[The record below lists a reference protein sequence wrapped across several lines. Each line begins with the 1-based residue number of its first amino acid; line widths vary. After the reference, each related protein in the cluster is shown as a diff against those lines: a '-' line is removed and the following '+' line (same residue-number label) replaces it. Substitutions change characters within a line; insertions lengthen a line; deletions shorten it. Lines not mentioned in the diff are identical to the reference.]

1 MNLSLAA
8 AFTVSH
14 QAVMAAGP
22 VPVNLKSAGQF
33 TILSGAGIT
42 TAGQAYNITGNV
54 GTSPAAGS
62 YEIDLVKA
70 NVTGIIYEV
79 SAGGPAGAVVDPTLL
94 TAAKG
99 GWTAAYNDAAGR
111 VSTPTAPLILNPGTG
126 GNIGGLT
133 LAPGLYKFTT
143 SPASITGS
151 DVTLKGGGGASD
163 VWIFQVA
170 AGLTVG
176 NGIRVI
182 LTDGAQ
188 AGNIF
193 WQVGTTATI
202 GTGAAFNGTIMAHA
216 AVTMASTST
225 MTGRALAGT
234 AVTFD
239 GSSIT
244 LPSTVTQDYGTIVLV
259 TNGYGTIQHGVWP
272 TNMVIGSHY
281 TVRAVPA
288 PENVFSNWV
297 GGTAQPYSVLST
309 SASYTFVMQSNLTL
323 EANIVTNPFIPIT
336 GIYNGLFTTPGGVT
350 EQTAG
355 MLERLTVDK
364 KGTYSGT
371 LLINGGSHVV
381 SGRFD
386 LSGQATNK
394 IARLQSQGGPLLVEM
409 ALNRD
414 NFPLQVTGTVSGTND
429 GVPWV
434 ANLMADLAANSLS
447 SAEYTMLLPPDTNN
461 TPPTLSPG
469 GDGYAL
475 ITNHQSSVKNP
486 DAA

>member
-1 MNLSLAA
+1 
-8 AFTVSH
+8 
-14 QAVMAAGP
+14 
-22 VPVNLKSAGQF
+22 
-33 TILSGAGIT
+33 
-42 TAGQAYNITGNV
+42 
-54 GTSPAAGS
+54 
-62 YEIDLVKA
+62 
-70 NVTGIIYEV
+70 
-79 SAGGPAGAVVDPTLL
+79 
-94 TAAKG
+94 
-99 GWTAAYNDAAGR
+99 
-111 VSTPTAPLILNPGTG
+111 
-126 GNIGGLT
+126 
-133 LAPGLYKFTT
+133 
-143 SPASITGS
+143 
-151 DVTLKGGGGASD
+151 
-163 VWIFQVA
+163 VA

-409 ALNRD
+409 TLNQD
-414 NFPLQVTGTVSGTND
+414 NFPSQVTGTVSGTND